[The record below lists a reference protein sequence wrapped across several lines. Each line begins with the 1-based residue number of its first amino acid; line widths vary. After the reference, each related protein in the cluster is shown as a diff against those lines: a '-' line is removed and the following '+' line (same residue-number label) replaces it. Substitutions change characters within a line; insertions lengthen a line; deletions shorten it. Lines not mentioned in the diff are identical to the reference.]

1 MLFEIFAVLWLFVL
15 MVAVYFFVKSL
26 TEALSKGRDS
36 GIIGESKRSRVHTV
50 PARHSIPTGHRGR
63 TPAH

>member
-36 GIIGESKRSRVHTV
+36 GIIG
-50 PARHSIPTGHRGR
+50 
-63 TPAH
+63 